1 MPDDVQPP
9 GPADL
14 LSQLTVTASLD
25 VTPPADVKDGDGG

>member
-25 VTPPADVKDGDGG
+25 VTPAAQDGDADG